1 MKIFVSACVVLA
13 GLVGAADAQEAATP
27 SQDLQYP
34 IETQTIRT
42 QAPPS
47 TASSAPQAPN
57 GVLLGTRACNGPIN
71 VASDNFVGNFDT
83 KVGTYLGNV
92 IVTRDECKL
101 RADKVIAEAVNG
113 NNLNRLTAVGNVVFD
128 SSSGTATGDNG
139 VYDLGPKTV
148 TLTGRKVVLIKGKN
162 VMRGTVLVVDLS
174 TGLARLTAKGMPGG
188 RVQSSF
194 IPKPGANDAAT
205 VKTKKDVDN

>member
-1 MKIFVSACVVLA
+1 MKTFVSACVALA
-13 GLVGAADAQEAATP
+13 GFMSTADAQDVAAP
-27 SQDLQYP
+27 PQSPQNQ

-42 QAPPS
+42 QAPQATS
-47 TASSAPQAPN
+47 TSTPQAQN
-57 GVLLGTRACNGPIN
+57 SVLLATRACNGPIN

-148 TLTGRKVVLIKGKN
+148 TLTGKKVLLVKGKN
-162 VMRGTVLVVDLS
+162 VMRGTLLVVDMT
-174 TGLARLTAKGMPGG
+174 TGLAHLTGKGMPGG

-194 IPKPGANDAAT
+194 VPKAGANDAAAP
-205 VKTKKDVDN
+205 KTKKDVDN